1 MKSDKNQNK
10 NIKHR
15 RGYSTYHPW
24 VCLRCGIIFQSVS
37 LAPTLDNLCPS
48 CRRLHQKKKAMY
60 RHRIKVISEGYTP
73 ESHKIRGR
81 KAYYTRLAN
90 LYFSDSERYD
100 RLIENLREKHPGR
113 VAQVTRRIN
122 VIREREM

>member
-1 MKSDKNQNK
+1 M
-10 NIKHR
+10 
-15 RGYSTYHPW
+15 
-24 VCLRCGIIFQSVS
+24 
-37 LAPTLDNLCPS
+37 
-48 CRRLHQKKKAMY
+48 
-60 RHRIKVISEGYTP
+60 ISEGYTP

-100 RLIENLREKHPGR
+100 RLIENLREIHPGR